1 MTPGSSLFPRFTF
14 RPGDSVVLTQLRTL
28 LGLFPLTLQGSI
40 ILVVAATALSVFG
53 YGAMDL
59 VVFALAVCALVI
71 LVFSLFCAVICGIL
85 VQRQV
90 HRELEGGLENS
101 LENSPEIVPRLTAEA
116 GFPNESGFTL
126 TELKWLPLI
135 RLSWEIEF
143 PDHIQTRVRHGA
155 DRRLLEE
162 EIIPDR
168 RCLTQELRRRFTV
181 ADVLGLCRYSWH
193 QSQRADCCVLPRIHS
208 LKSLP
213 LLRSLTAED
222 GIPNPGGEPEGDRM
236 EIRRYAPG
244 DSVRNIMWKAYAR
257 TRQLNVRLP
266 ERSVMHSQR
275 TLAYLLSS
283 PRDEAAAAV
292 ARMALERG
300 ALGEIWQFGADGSAE
315 PCSELQPALRAVARS
330 RALQGQHPYGLDDFL
345 AKTGAPK
352 GVHCILFAAAERADW
367 LPRLRATIAGLS
379 GQVSLVLATDG
390 VEEESRP
397 SFWPSLWQKL
407 LFTGRAQ
414 AARAAGGS
422 VEKSELLGL
431 LTDVGQLVESVVVI
445 DRRSGVSYDS
455 QLRKV

>member
-1 MTPGSSLFPRFTF
+1 MTSGDSSLFPRLTF
-14 RPGDSVVLTQLRTL
+14 RPGDSVVLKQLRTL

-71 LVFSLFCAVICGIL
+71 LVFCLFCAVVCGIL

-90 HRELEGGLENS
+90 HRELENG
-101 LENSPEIVPRLTAEA
+101 PEIVPRLNAEA

-155 DRRLLEE
+155 GRVLEE
-162 EIIPDR
+162 EIIPER

-244 DSVRNIMWKAYAR
+244 DSVRNIMWKVYAR

-315 PCSELQPALRAVARS
+315 PCSELQPALRAVAGS
-330 RALQGQHPYGLDDFL
+330 RALQGRHPYGLDDFL
-345 AKTGAPK
+345 AQTGAPK

-390 VEEESRP
+390 VDEESRP
-397 SFWPSLWQKL
+397 SFWPSLWQKV

-414 AARAAGGS
+414 AARAMGGS
-422 VEKSELLGL
+422 VGKAELLGL

-445 DRRSGVSYDS
+445 DRRSGVSYDR